1 MIHFVFL
8 DLPCLDVWKV
18 TTEIED
24 ICFHYSVIDK
34 PPAYKIEWKKNSE
47 SLDCKQRR
55 YDGGSLSE
63 TYLRIKAPTFE
74 DRGKYSCTV
83 TNAVGSISRFVQI
96 GNDNNK
102 FLLSLYLFQ
111 VV

>member
-1 MIHFVFL
+1 M
-8 DLPCLDVWKV
+8 WKV

-24 ICFHYSVIDK
+24 ITIHYSVIDK
-34 PPAYKIEWKKNSE
+34 PPKAYKIEWKKNSE
-47 SLDCKQRR
+47 TLDCKQRR

-63 TYLRIKAPTFE
+63 TFLRIKASTFE

-83 TNAVGSISRFVQI
+83 TNAVGSISKFVQI
-96 GNDNNK
+96 GNNNK